1 MATNFDAP
9 LGSRTDFDST
19 APHNKPDFTGDL
31 DVLLEGE
38 NEESASGGEEQD
50 NGQVAF
56 DANLAD
62 HISEQYAT
70 ELVGELLH
78 DIKNDFDSRHEWA
91 KAYTEGL
98 KLLGLQYEK
107 RTEPW
112 QDACGVYHPMLTE
125 AVVKFQSETILETFP
140 AQGPVRTVIIGEET
154 PDKVDAG
161 KRVES
166 YMNFQLTEKMPEFRP
181 EHERMLWHL
190 AIAGSAFKKVY
201 KDPTRGRQTSMFA
214 PAEDV
219 ILSYGT
225 SDISVAERI
234 THRMRKSKN
243 EVLKLQ
249 KAGFYSDFDLG
260 EPYMHHV
267 EDDEVQEKKDKQS
280 GMNSTWDERFVLYEV
295 QVYLDLEGFEDTDAM
310 GAETE
315 IALPYI
321 VTIERTKQKLLSIRR
336 NWDPNDKLKLP
347 RQHFVHYMYIPGFGA
362 YGYGL
367 VHLIGGYAR
376 SATLIT
382 RQLVDAGTL
391 SNLPG
396 GLKARGLRIKGDDTP
411 IAPGEFRDVEIVSGA
426 LRDNIMPLPYKEPS
440 VTLFNLLQNM
450 VQEGR
455 QFASTADMKVSDM
468 SAQAPVGTTLAIIE
482 RMLKVMSAVQA
493 RVHAALKQEL
503 KLLAGII
510 RDDMPPVY
518 EVAMDVKGGAKAK
531 KEDFAHVDVF
541 PCSDP
546 NAATTTQRIAQYQ
559 VAMQLSQQAPQV
571 YQMPLL
577 HQTMLSSI
585 GLRNAE
591 KIVPLPDQMQPQDPV
606 TENMSI
612 LKGTQVKAFPTQ
624 NHEAHI
630 QVHMAAIQDPKIAQ
644 MVGQSPNAQAL
655 QSAMQAHLQEHLGFA
670 YRTQIEQQLGHSLP
684 PVGQPMDPKM
694 EAQLAMP
701 LAQAAQKLLQQ
712 NQQEAAQ
719 QQAQQAAMDPVL
731 QLQQQDQ
738 QLKQQELERKQ
749 QKDETDALIAA
760 AKIILEYNKHELGKK
775 QHEDGQYATGVQIA
789 HDLMDKHATRA
800 HELHKEGFGH
810 GVQIGMKHAD
820 RQHEILHPKP
830 APGEGFG
837 GGKKPPAKKEK

>member
-1 MATNFDAP
+1 MASTSFDAP
-9 LGSRTDFDST
+9 LGSRTSFDST
-19 APHNKPDFTGDL
+19 ASHQHPDLTGDIH
-31 DVLLEGE
+31 VLLEGE
-38 NEESASGGEEQD
+38 EPEAEGEQD
-50 NGQVAF
+50 QSNEGIAF
-56 DANLAD
+56 DANLAE
-62 HISEQYAT
+62 HIDENVKT
-70 ELVGELLH
+70 KLVGDLIH
-78 DIKNDFDSRHEWA
+78 DIKNDFSSRDDWA

-98 KLLGLQYEK
+98 KLLGLKYEK
-107 RTEPW
+107 RSEPW
-112 QDACGVYHPMLTE
+112 LDACGVYHPMLTE

-154 PDKVDAG
+154 PDKVDAA
-161 KRVES
+161 KRVETDLN
-166 YMNFQLTEKMPEFRP
+166 YQLTEKMPEFRP

-201 KDPTRGRQTSMFA
+201 MDPARGRQVSMFA

-219 ILSYGT
+219 LLSYGT
-225 SDISVAERI
+225 SDIHTAERI
-234 THRMRKSKN
+234 THRMRKTKN
-243 EVLKLQ
+243 EVMQLQ
-249 KAGFYSDFDLG
+249 SKGFYDNSVDLG
-260 EPYMHHV
+260 EPYQSHV
-267 EDDEVQEKKDKQS
+267 EDDEIQDKKDKQTGYS
-280 GMNSTWDERFVLYEV
+280 NTWDERFVLYEV
-295 QVYLDLEGFEDTDAM
+295 QVYLDLEGFEDKDAM
-310 GAETE
+310 GAETD

-321 VTIERTKQKLLSIRR
+321 VTIERTKQKLLAIRR

-347 RQHFVHYMYIPGFGA
+347 RQHFVHYVYIPGFGA

-411 IAPGEFRDVEIVSGA
+411 IAPGEFRDVEIMSGA

-493 RVHAALKQEL
+493 RVHASLKQEL
-503 KLLAGII
+503 KLIAGII
-510 RDDMPPVY
+510 RDNMPPQY
-518 EVAMDVKGGAKAK
+518 EVAMDAKTGQKAK
-531 KEDFAHVDVF
+531 KADYAHVDVF

-559 VAMQLSQQAPQV
+559 VAMQLSGQAPQV
-571 YQMPLL
+571 YQLPLL

-585 GLRNAE
+585 GLRNAD
-591 KIVPLPDQMQPQDPV
+591 KIVPLPDQQQPQDPV
-606 TENMSI
+606 TENMAI
-612 LKGTQVKAFPTQ
+612 LKGSPVKAFPTQ
-624 NHEAHI
+624 NHQAHI
-630 QVHMAAIQDPKIAQ
+630 QVHMAAMQDPKIAA
-644 MVGQSPNAQAL
+644 MIGQSPNAQAL
-655 QSAMQAHLQEHLGFA
+655 QTAMQAHLQEHLGFA
-670 YRTQIEQQLGHSLP
+670 YRVQIEQQLGHSLP
-684 PVGQPMDPKM
+684 PPDQPMDPKM

-712 NQQEAAQ
+712 NQQQAAQ
-719 QQAQQAAMDPVL
+719 EQAQAAAMDPVL

-738 QLKQQELERKQ
+738 QLKQDELERKKL
-749 QKDETDALIAA
+749 KDENDGLIAA
-760 AKIILEYNKHELGKK
+760 AKLILEYNKHELGKR
-775 QHEDGQYATGVQIA
+775 QHEDGQYASGVQIA
-789 HDLMDKHATRA
+789 HDMMSKHADRA
-800 HELHKEGFGH
+800 HEVHKEGFGH
-810 GVQIGMKHAD
+810 GVQIGMKQQD
-820 RQHEILHPKP
+820 RMHEILHPKP
-830 APGEGFG
+830 APMGNGS
-837 GGKKPPAKKEK
+837 KPPAKKEK